1 MASSKHGLDA
11 LALEGK
17 RVLVR
22 VDFNVPQDASGAIT
36 DDTRIRAALPTI
48 QEIVKRGGRPILMSH
63 LGRPK
68 GVDEKLRLDVVA
80 ARLSELLKTPVKK
93 LAASIG
99 PEVEAACA
107 AKQGPILLLE
117 NVRFNSGETK
127 GDTAL
132 AANYAKLGDVFVND
146 AFGTSHRDE
155 SSVSGVARLLPS
167 VAGRLLEA
175 EIEAFQRVLEKPERP
190 LVAILGGAKI
200 SDKLE
205 VIDSLLEKVDCL
217 LIGGG
222 MAYTFLKSQGVKIGK
237 SLCDDAQ
244 LETVRAALVK
254 ASARKIEL
262 CLPLDHVIADK
273 FAADA
278 ATKIVTGD
286 IPEGWM
292 ALDIGPKTREL
303 YASRIKGAKTLVWNG
318 PMGVFE
324 MPAFRAGTEAVGR
337 AVADCKGYTVVGG
350 GDSVAAVELLGIA
363 SRIRHISTG
372 GGASLEL
379 LEGKTLPGISA
390 LSIQA

>member
-48 QEIVKRGGRPILMSH
+48 QEIVRRGGRPILMSH

-93 LAASIG
+93 LGASIG
-99 PEVEAACA
+99 PEVELACA

-127 GDTAL
+127 GDSAL
-132 AANYAKLGDVFVND
+132 AASYAKLGDVFVND

-205 VIDSLLEKVDCL
+205 VIDSLLDKVDCL
-217 LIGGG
+217 LVGGG

-237 SLCDDAQ
+237 SLCDDAL
-244 LETVRAALVK
+244 LETVRAALAK

-262 CLPLDHVIADK
+262 CLPVDHVIADK
-273 FAADA
+273 FAMDA
-278 ATKIVTGD
+278 ASKTVSGD
-286 IPEGWM
+286 IPDGWM

-303 YASRIKGAKTLVWNG
+303 YANRIKGAKTLVWNG

-324 MPAFRAGTEAVGR
+324 MPVFRAGTEAVGR

-363 SRIRHISTG
+363 ARIRHISTG

-390 LSIQA
+390 LRDQA